1 MMFTAKQLQHLRRST
16 GLSRE
21 RFAHLVGVSIA
32 SVNRWEAGASSPS
45 GTVLAIYETINAA
58 ISRQA
63 DVAQIAAESEIKGT
77 PYFMYRMTDAAF
89 GRRGISKS

>member
-1 MMFTAKQLQHLRRST
+1 
-16 GLSRE
+16 
-21 RFAHLVGVSIA
+21 
-32 SVNRWEAGASSPS
+32 
-45 GTVLAIYETINAA
+45 VLAIYETINAA

>member
-1 MMFTAKQLQHLRRST
+1 MMFTPKQLQHLRRST

-32 SVNRWEAGASSPS
+32 SVNRWEGGASSPS

-58 ISRQA
+58 LARHA
-63 DVAQIAAESEIKGT
+63 DVAQIAAESEMRGT
-77 PYFMYRMTDAAF
+77 PYFMYKLSEAAF
-89 GRRGISKS
+89 GRKKGAAS